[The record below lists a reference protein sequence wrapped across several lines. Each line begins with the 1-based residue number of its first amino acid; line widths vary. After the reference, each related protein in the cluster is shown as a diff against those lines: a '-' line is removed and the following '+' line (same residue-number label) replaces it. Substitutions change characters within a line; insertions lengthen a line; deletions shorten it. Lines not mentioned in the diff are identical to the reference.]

1 MASKQKYIEEE
12 FELDEFF
19 ITQIH
24 NFKNG
29 SSVVIAAKID
39 EMRGL
44 PSTDGRIKNIAG
56 HVNDARGNPV
66 FFIVDYF
73 REGDDEPIVL
83 VDINPTD
90 VNKYLDY
97 INLNRYIK

>member
-39 EMRGL
+39 DMRGL

-73 REGDDEPIVL
+73 RENDDEPIVL
-83 VDINPTD
+83 VDINETD

-97 INLNRYIK
+97 INLNRHIK

>member
-29 SSVVIAAKID
+29 ASVIVAAKID
-39 EMRGL
+39 DMRGL

-56 HVNDARGNPV
+56 QVNDSVGNPI

-73 REGDDEPIVL
+73 KEDHDAPIVL
-83 VDINPTD
+83 IDINETD

>member
-1 MASKQKYIEEE
+1 MASKQKYIEDEI
-12 FELDEFF
+12 ELDEFF

-73 REGDDEPIVL
+73 REDDDEPIVL
-83 VDINPTD
+83 VDINPTNVD
-90 VNKYLDY
+90 KYLDY
-97 INLNRYIK
+97 INILK